1 MMAQTLLDAQ
11 DSPEASETLLRAP
24 VQTVESVDQLKKINV
39 EGVEAVIWNRVL
51 PEYVQNWFESSALKE
66 GPDARE
72 ILEINEV
79 YEYVE
84 SYFGDPDLAPEE
96 VRTWLINDIALLAK
110 QISAQF
116 GASHIQLRIEDVR
129 DNACRRFHI
138 DTVQAR
144 LVCTYFGPGT
154 EYGLSDDE
162 DTAPVNVSR
171 VQTGMAILF
180 KGKLWQ
186 GDNQKRL
193 KHRSPPIEG
202 LGLSRLVVVIEPASP
217 I

>member
-1 MMAQTLLDAQ
+1 MMAQILLDAQ
-11 DSPEASETLLRAP
+11 DSQEASETLVRAP

-39 EGVEAVIWNRVL
+39 EGVEAVIWNRDL
-51 PEYVQNWFESSALKE
+51 PEYVQNWFENSTLKK

-72 ILEINEV
+72 ILEVSEV
-79 YEYVE
+79 YGYVE
-84 SYFGDPDLAPEE
+84 SYFCDTDLAPDEI
-96 VRTWLINDIALLAK
+96 RTWLINDIALLAK

-116 GASHIQLRIEDVR
+116 GASHVQLRIENVR

-144 LVCTYFGPGT
+144 LICTYFGPGT

-162 DTAPVNVSR
+162 DTAPVDVSR
-171 VQTGMAILF
+171 IQTGLAILF